1 MKFIFWKSAALY
13 VYLFIFRKRFFD
25 FWTAVAYFRF
35 HQDLMQRMI
44 TLIGC
49 PKLDQG
55 DTSTRHSEI
64 FSLHVIRSV
73 TVAVMEVLCCS
84 EVTTSLQQSTAYQQT
99 VDPVESRY
107 DFEKQNVERIKNGQD
122 ITSRMPDFFASNN
135 YIFVLSFPQ

>member
-1 MKFIFWKSAALY
+1 MGQKNRSLALLFFYAALLRRSAAGEIYFWKSAALY

-25 FWTAVAYFRF
+25 FWTAVAYSRF

-84 EVTTSLQQSTAYQQT
+84 EVTTSLEKALRISKQSTPWKVVT
-99 VDPVESRY
+99 ISRSKILK
-107 DFEKQNVERIKNGQD
+107 E
-122 ITSRMPDFFASNN
+122 
-135 YIFVLSFPQ
+135 

>member
-1 MKFIFWKSAALY
+1 MEQKNRSLALLFFYAALLRRSAAGEIYFWKSAALY

-25 FWTAVAYFRF
+25 FWTAVAYSRF

-64 FSLHVIRSV
+64 FSLHAIRSV
-73 TVAVMEVLCCS
+73 TVAVMEVPCCG
-84 EVTTSLQQSTAYQQT
+84 EVTTSLEKALRISKQSIPWKVVTI
-99 VDPVESRY
+99 SRSKILK
-107 DFEKQNVERIKNGQD
+107 E
-122 ITSRMPDFFASNN
+122 
-135 YIFVLSFPQ
+135 